1 MKKIIILLV
10 FFQMS
15 VCGQTI
21 VNDPAANASLAQQV
35 QNGLTNIKLT
45 SDNLEI
51 AKKNLDKL
59 EKVNQIIQQT
69 KLVGSIKDNL
79 ETTYVNLENVPERIK
94 RVKLK
99 ILNDK
104 LFKMTK
110 NLVTD
115 VSIFKDLLIKV
126 LKDNILSMK
135 DSERIDLL
143 MKLLDRS
150 KELKSKSLN
159 LAKHIKNYSN
169 I

>member
-15 VCGQTI
+15 VYGQTI

-35 QNGLTNIKLT
+35 QNGLTNLKLT

-126 LKDNILSMK
+126 LKDNVLSMK